1 MRLGLGNKFGSG
13 NSILRKGLPIS
24 GFAYPNETLIA
35 PTGASY
41 QWYVN
46 DVARGTTQTLV
57 LTVNDI
63 GLVVRCVVG
72 GEHSPLVTV
81 WHPRD
86 ISAVKHFFWAES
98 GAYSVLGNNF
108 TDSNRS
114 ITPSGF
120 PILDSFEDQN
130 PNNTLPTTSTQNGK
144 PFYKFGS
151 STLGDTGR
159 YAIEV
164 FWDNVNQR
172 WELFY
177 QAAADDS
184 GNNYSTMQKYGVG
197 ITDYPWQAT
206 WADGSVSP
214 VATTVDTLA
223 TDGDAVI
230 AWRDIISGVDATSS
244 GTNSGL
250 FESTD
255 LDTKS
260 IKFDATDFFSI
271 ASPIRNV
278 FNSQNCCYI
287 FAGAQDTAPT
297 AGDTT
302 HGIISVNRTST
313 IPKLGLSTRA
323 TSSVFRAS
331 ASSNNSTAV
340 NASSTSDANYN
351 VLAAEVVFSDGS
363 LRLRANGSQLDSVGI
378 STTLPN
384 NTVTS
389 SFIGAATSS
398 STTNFNGYMTAVILA
413 ADSTALPNRNRNHI
427 ERFIGLLDSA
437 IDIPLV
443 YPPNTFSSTAS
454 VVYNSDDSFLLSESS
469 NAIPADWVTSESFY
483 VSRVTFKST
492 LTSIG
497 DGAFASSYLDFPI
510 TLPTSLTTIGEEA
523 FRDCSLL
530 TGSLTIPNSVTTIG
544 SSAFY
549 YCQGLTG
556 LTIGNSVT
564 SIGDSAFQNC
574 QGFRGSLTIPNSVT
588 SIGDGAFSTCGFDGS
603 LTIGNS
609 ITTIPDN
616 AFNACAA
623 FTGSLVIPNTV
634 TSIGGY
640 AFYNCDGFTGLTIG
654 SSVTSI
660 GIGAFNNCLGFTGS
674 LNIPNSVTTIGQSAF
689 LNCSGLTGSLTI
701 PNSVTTI
708 GVNAFQGCSGL
719 TGSLTIPNSV
729 TSIGAGAFGSC
740 AGLTG
745 SLTISNSI
753 TSIGNNA
760 FINCSGFTGSLT
772 IPNSVTSIG
781 DEAFSSCSGF
791 TRIDI
796 NKSVAPT
803 IGSNAFFNMTSV
815 SPAVIH
821 VPVGATGYAASYN
834 GLTVVKDL

>member
-1 MRLGLGNKFGSG
+1 MRLGIGNKFGSG

-57 LTVNDI
+57 LTVDDI

-72 GEHSPLVTV
+72 GEHSPPVTV

-86 ISAVKHFFWAES
+86 ISAVKHFFWAAQ
-98 GAYSVLGNNF
+98 GAYSSLGNNF
-108 TDSNRS
+108 TDETAP
-114 ITPSGF
+114 ITVSLP
-120 PILDSFEDQN
+120 ETK
-130 PNNTLPTTSTQNGK
+130 TLTRNGSLNGK
-144 PFYKFGS
+144 AVYGEPTLDPQQDWCYWD
-151 STLGDTGR
+151 ST
-159 YAIEV
+159 
-164 FWDNVNQR
+164 NSR
-172 WELFY
+172 WELNVITLPFDEPVASTY
-177 QAAADDS
+177 
-184 GNNYSTMQKYGVG
+184 YSTDN
-197 ITDYPWQAT
+197 TTYPWQAT
-206 WADGSVSP
+206 TWTGSQTVTR

-223 TDGDAVI
+223 TDGQAIV
-230 AWRDIISGVDATSS
+230 AWKDIIGGVNAISTSP
-244 GTNSGL
+244 NSGL

-255 LDTKS
+255 LDTAS
-260 IKFDATDFFSI
+260 VKFDSTDFFNL
-271 ASPIRNV
+271 ASSQRSV

-287 FAGAQDTAPT
+287 FAGAQDSAPT
-297 AGDTT
+297 AGDAT
-302 HGIISVNRTST
+302 HGVVSVNRTST
-313 IPKLGLSTRA
+313 IPKLGLSTR
-323 TSSVFRAS
+323 SSSSSLFAAS

-340 NASSTSDANYN
+340 SATSASNANYN
-351 VLAAEVVFSDGS
+351 VLAAEVVFSEGS

-384 NTVTS
+384 NTVTG

-454 VVYNSDDSFLLSESS
+454 VVYNGNDSILLSESS

-497 DGAFASSYLDFPI
+497 DRAFATSTLDFPI
-510 TLPTSLTTIGEEA
+510 TLPTSLTTIGEDA
-523 FRDCSLL
+523 FRDCTLL
-530 TGSLTIPNSVTTIG
+530 IGSLTIPDSVTTIG
-544 SSAFY
+544 SGSFY

-564 SIGDSAFQNC
+564 SIGAGAFQND
-574 QGFRGSLTIPNSVT
+574 QGFRGSLTIPDSVT
-588 SIGDGAFSTCGFDGS
+588 SIGDGAFDTCGFDGT

-609 ITTIPDN
+609 VTTIPDN
-616 AFNACAA
+616 AFNTCSSL
-623 FTGSLVIPNTV
+623 TGSLVIPNSV
-634 TSIGGY
+634 TSIGSY
-640 AFYNCDGFTGLTIG
+640 AFYNCYGFTELTIG

-660 GIGAFNNCLGFTGS
+660 GIGAFNFCSGFTGS
-674 LNIPNSVTTIGQSAF
+674 LTIPNSVTTIGQSAF
-689 LNCSGLTGSLTI
+689 LSCSGLTGSLTI

-740 AGLTG
+740 SSLTG

-760 FINCSGFTGSLT
+760 FINCSGLTGSLT

-803 IGSNAFFNMTSV
+803 IGTSAFANMTGV

-821 VPVGATGYAASYN
+821 VPVGATGYAASYD